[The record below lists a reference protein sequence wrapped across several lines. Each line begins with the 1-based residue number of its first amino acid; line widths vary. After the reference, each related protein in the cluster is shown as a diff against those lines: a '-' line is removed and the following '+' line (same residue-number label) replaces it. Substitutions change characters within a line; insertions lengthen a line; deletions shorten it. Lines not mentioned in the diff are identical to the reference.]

1 MEVNQ
6 QSTFRE
12 IQMISFKQSAGLTAA
27 SLALGLAACGGGSSG
42 GSPSAPIAVSMSV
55 PPPATMSIGATA
67 AMTATVSNDP
77 ASAGVQWAV
86 SCSAADCGSF
96 NPAQTSSGLAATYT
110 PPSTLPSPATVTV
123 KATSMS
129 DASKSASG
137 TIQLTAAAAR
147 VLADGTYVFH
157 LSGID
162 GNGPY
167 FLAGAFKVVD
177 GAITA
182 GEQDYS
188 DAILG
193 SNDALVA
200 DQSSLKATG
209 GNIQIILATANTAI
223 GINGIE
229 TIRGT
234 LVSPTRFVISEFD
247 PYATATGSIDL
258 QTSAAAPSG
267 GYAFAVQG
275 TDTNNGNALVLG
287 GILTFNG
294 TALTAG
300 NSVFD
305 WNDGGAVL
313 QNQAFASGSMTAPD
327 AFGRVTMDLVPAA
340 GSQVPEVKFSAYI
353 VGSDRLQLIEDQS
366 DALNANLGGTALGQ
380 GTHAGTFSL
389 AGVAGSSYAHG
400 SAGVDASNGAL
411 TLAGGFGLNADGSV
425 GGRMAFVDAAN
436 HQGNDIS
443 GTYTVDPSG
452 RVTLNQIALATTGVT
467 LTFQLY
473 LDGNGNGLVMGMDQ
487 FQVTEGMAYLQ
498 VSGTPLSGSYA
509 LSAQGASNGGTWSAV
524 GPVTV
529 TAGSFSGTTDFN
541 YNGIPQPT
549 VALTGSQNT
558 ASGELHLTGLSGDT
572 TTGSGWGYYPID
584 AARTLAIEI
593 DGQQFGLLLLERQSP

>member
-1 MEVNQ
+1 
-6 QSTFRE
+6 
-12 IQMISFKQSAGLTAA
+12 MISFKQSAGLTAA
-27 SLALGLAACGGGSSG
+27 WLSLGLAACGGGSG
-42 GSPSAPIAVSMSV
+42 GSTPSAPIAVSMSV
-55 PPPATMSIGATA
+55 PPPATLSIDTTA
-67 AMTATVSNDP
+67 SVTAMVGND
-77 ASAGVQWAV
+77 AAFAGVHWAV
-86 SCSAADCGSF
+86 SCSAADCGAF
-96 NPAQTSSGLAATYT
+96 NPSRTGSGVAAIYT

-123 KATSMS
+123 KATSVS
-129 DASKSASG
+129 DASKSASAI
-137 TIQLTAAAAR
+137 IQLTAASTR

-167 FLAGAFKVVD
+167 YLAGAFKVVD
-177 GAITA
+177 GAISA

-188 DAILG
+188 DVNLG
-193 SNDALVA
+193 SNDVLIA
-200 DQSSLKATG
+200 DQSSLKTTG
-209 GNIQIILATANTAI
+209 GTIQITLATANTAI
-223 GINGIE
+223 GVNGIE
-229 TIRGT
+229 TIRAA
-234 LVSPTRFVISEFD
+234 LVSPTRFLISGFD

-275 TDTNNGNALVLG
+275 TDTDNGNPLVLG

-300 NSVFD
+300 SSVFD
-305 WNDGGAVL
+305 WNDGGTFL
-313 QNQAFASGSMTAPD
+313 QNQAFSSGSVTTPD
-327 AFGRVTMDLVPAA
+327 AFGRVTLDLVPAA
-340 GSQVPEVKFSAYI
+340 GSQVPEVKFSAYV

-366 DALNANLGGTALGQ
+366 DVLNANLGGTALGQ
-380 GTHAGTFSL
+380 GSHAGTFSL

-400 SAGVDASNGAL
+400 STGADVFNGAL

-425 GGRMAFVDAAN
+425 GGRMVFADAAN

-452 RVTLNQIALATTGVT
+452 RVTLNQLSLPSTGVT

-473 LDGNGNGLVMGMDQ
+473 LDGNGNGLVIGIDEI
-487 FQVTEGMAYLQ
+487 QVTEGLAYSQ
-498 VSGTPLSGSYA
+498 VSGAPLNGNYA

-524 GPVTV
+524 GPVSV
-529 TAGSFSGTTDFN
+529 TSGSFSGTTDYN
-541 YNGIPQPT
+541 YTGDPQPA

-558 ASGELHLTGLSGDT
+558 ASGTLQLTGLSGDT

-584 AARTLAIEI
+584 DSRTLAIEV
-593 DGQQFGLLLLERQSP
+593 DGQQLGLLLLERQSP